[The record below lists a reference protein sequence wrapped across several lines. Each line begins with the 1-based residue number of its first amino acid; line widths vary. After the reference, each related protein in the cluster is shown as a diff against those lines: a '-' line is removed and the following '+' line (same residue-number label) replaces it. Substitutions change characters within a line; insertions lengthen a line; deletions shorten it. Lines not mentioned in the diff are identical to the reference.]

1 MQASDFDDV
10 PWTDIITKDDGFE
23 KIAYELSRQYM
34 LTHDLDYSFV
44 KNISVDVD
52 YFKSLN
58 AQAENPLRYDT
69 GKFQKEYPQE
79 VLDMYKDHRLEVA
92 FPDYESDVIAKL
104 KQDLDIEDLYCRY
117 QIQQPGNMVVEHVD
131 LNRRFSTKLVEKGI
145 NKQVKVKNIKKYIV
159 FLEDWAHGQV
169 LMSGRHAWLGWKAG
183 DVITFPWFM
192 YHSSA
197 NAGIK
202 SRALLFITGMKM

>member
-10 PWTDIITKDDGFE
+10 PWTDMITKDDGFE

-44 KNISVDVD
+44 KNISVDLE
-52 YFKSLN
+52 YFKSLSPTP
-58 AQAENPLRYDT
+58 ENPLRYET
-69 GKFQKEYPQE
+69 GSFQKEYPQE
-79 VLDMYKDHRLEVA
+79 VLELYKNHRLEVA
-92 FPDYESDVIAKL
+92 FPDYESDVISKL
-104 KQDLDIEDLYCRY
+104 KKDLDIEDLYCRY
-117 QIQQPGNMVVEHVD
+117 QIQQPGNVVVEHVD

-197 NAGIK
+197 NAGVK